1 MPLRLEVQTLKH
13 WQGSP
18 RLLQTLLSPG
28 LLPRLLWELLE
39 RWESLIIGHGPWPKS
54 FQTRLTSYDS
64 KLFGPVQTSSAAFC
78 WGSKA
83 VRGAGPTNERKTH
96 KVSGPNEPNCYSVTE
111 VKTPKQHLMQPA
123 QCTALS
129 TCYFIYTKSAP
140 CSSFWFHQQF
150 ANHCWINAQTHLSS
164 TAPHFCPGGQC
175 PAMGM
180 LPKATSH
187 QSLDGRAKE
196 IVME

>member
-1 MPLRLEVQTLKH
+1 MPPMPLRLEVQTLKH

-96 KVSGPNEPNCYSVTE
+96 KVVQMNQTATVLQKWRHPNNTWCNL
-111 VKTPKQHLMQPA
+111 H
-123 QCTALS
+123 
-129 TCYFIYTKSAP
+129 
-140 CSSFWFHQQF
+140 
-150 ANHCWINAQTHLSS
+150 NAQHFQHAILYTPNQHHVQVFDLTNSLQT
-164 TAPHFCPGGQC
+164 TA
-175 PAMGM
+175 
-180 LPKATSH
+180 
-187 QSLDGRAKE
+187 E
-196 IVME
+196 